1 MAFARENPLPI
12 SIFHLPSSILAL
24 LVFLLPFRSPAA
36 GVTLITHGYESDSS
50 YPSWV
55 TAMADQVPH
64 YPHFPG
70 TNFSTYKLTLTYT
83 NPNYFFTFTR
93 TNGAPATTSD
103 SGEIIIELDWSKI
116 SGDLSDSYAST
127 YNVAPA
133 LSQILMLTN
142 AISELNGHALAELPL
157 HLIGHS
163 RGGSLVAETSY
174 VLGTN
179 GVWVDHVTSLDPYP
193 INNDGNND
201 FVSVV
206 DAPAKYTY
214 ENVLFADD
222 FWQNLGGGFF
232 TGDPDGE
239 PVAGSYIRQLTS
251 LSGGY
256 GTDHSNVHLWYHG
269 TINTNTPASDGSA
282 TIGATQRTNWW
293 VAYESMG
300 AIAGFYYSLIGGGNR
315 LSTAQPLGAGFP
327 AIVSGFNQNWDLGA
341 GTSSNRT
348 SLPANKGTWPNII
361 RFNVTG
367 STTVTAGGTLNTS
380 LYYQYA
386 GSSNLTLQI
395 YYDRNF
401 NPYDTNSTR
410 VFQTNAPGTGPHAVN
425 PYASL
430 GLTTTNVTP
439 GVYALYAK
447 ISDGPHSRY
456 LYAPQTVQIIPAQP
470 PVLDIAQL
478 NSTQFR
484 IGVNGLTNQTITLL
498 TSTNFQSWMPLATN
512 TLVSSRWNYT
522 NTPPTSPKQRF
533 YRAVLDF

>member
-1 MAFARENPLPI
+1 MKFLRFGTWGLEAFARFL
-12 SIFHLPSSILAL
+12 ILAL
-24 LVFLLPFRSPAA
+24 LAVLLPLRSPAA

-55 TAMADQVPH
+55 TYTADQIPR
-64 YPHFPG
+64 YYRFPG

-83 NPNYFFTFTR
+83 NPSYYFTFTR
-93 TNGAPATTSD
+93 TNGAPPTTSD

-116 SGDLSDSYAST
+116 SGDLSDTYAST
-127 YNVAPA
+127 YSVGLA

-142 AISELNGHALAELPL
+142 AISELNGHALGEFPM

-193 INNDGNND
+193 INNDGNNN
-201 FVSVV
+201 FVQVV

-222 FWQNLGGGFF
+222 FWQNLGAGFIF
-232 TGDPDGE
+232 GDPDGE
-239 PVAGSYIRQLTS
+239 PVAGSYIRQLTN

-256 GTDHSNVHLWYHG
+256 GSDHSNVHLWYHG
-269 TINTNTPASDGSA
+269 TINTNTPTSDGSA
-282 TIGATQRTNWW
+282 SITSTERTNWW
-293 VAYESMG
+293 VAYESRG

-327 AIVSGFNQNWDLGA
+327 SIVSGFNQNWDLGA

-361 RFNVTG
+361 RFNIAGATSVSAG
-367 STTVTAGGTLNTS
+367 SILNTS

-386 GSSNLTLQI
+386 GSSNLTLQVC
-395 YYDRNF
+395 YDRNF
-401 NPYDTNSTR
+401 NPYDTNST
-410 VFQTNAPGTGPHAVN
+410 VVYQTTAPSTGAHSVN
-425 PYASL
+425 HYANL
-430 GLTTTNVTP
+430 GLTTTNVPP
-439 GVYALYAK
+439 GVYVLYAR
-447 ISDGPHSRY
+447 ISDGPHTRY
-456 LYAPQTVQIIPAQP
+456 LYAPQLVQIVQP

-478 NSTQFR
+478 NTTQFR

-498 TSTNFQSWMPLATN
+498 TSTNLLTWTPLATN
-512 TLVSSRWNYT
+512 TLASSRWLYT
-522 NTPPTSPKQRF
+522 NTPPASPNHRF